1 MPLTVPHPE
10 VVGSL
15 RQAHSTQERMLAFIH
30 PPLPSA
36 LSVPAAGGIDSV
48 LHETTGHF
56 YFVSRLASQMLG
68 NPLSFEPFQ
77 MQNPL

>member
-1 MPLTVPHPE
+1 
-10 VVGSL
+10 
-15 RQAHSTQERMLAFIH
+15 MLAFIH
-30 PPLPSA
+30 RPCPVLC

-77 MQNPL
+77 MQNLL